1 MIARVWHGWTTP
13 ANANQYQ
20 ELLTGTVLPDI
31 AALGMPGYLGADLMR
46 QIPTAVGNEV
56 EFLTVL
62 WFESLDDVKAL
73 SGDDFEVAHVPAD
86 ARALL
91 LRFDVR
97 SRHYDHIRGRGADSI
112 PN

>member
-13 ANANQYQ
+13 ADANRYE

-31 AALGMPGYLGADLMR
+31 AALGMSGYLGADLMR
-46 QIPTAVGNEV
+46 QLPKTDATEV

-62 WFESLDDVKAL
+62 WFESLPDVKAL
-73 SGDDFEVAHVPAD
+73 TGDDFEVAHVPPD

-91 LRFDVR
+91 LRFDAR
-97 SRHYDHIRGRGADSI
+97 SRHYDHIRGREAD
-112 PN
+112 